1 MQAFQKAIRVR
12 IKEETEVIEG
22 EVVEI
27 KIVRPAVASKT
38 AILTLK
44 TTKLETVYDWGAK
57 MIEALWKEKIQSG
70 DVIAIDK
77 AFGKVA
83 IREAWEVVFAVQGL
97 RCEGPQIKF
106 VQCPDGELQERK
118 EVVHCITLHEIDVIN
133 IRYGFICFTD
143 VEECAFLVIVSF
155 EFPFSM
161 HMKFNLGLGLESAG
175 IEHLDFR
182 TYMAFETATM
192 TPQF

>member
-133 IRYGFICFTD
+133 I
-143 VEECAFLVIVSF
+143 
-155 EFPFSM
+155 SM